1 MSRVADPLAKITL
14 LRAAEEVF
22 AERGLAGAK
31 VEDIAKRAGLSKGAF
46 YLHFDSKEAA
56 LKQVVESFLARCGS
70 LVGSPS
76 SYPDLP
82 SDPAASLDFAFERDV
97 QMFEFLWQNQA
108 ILRILGTCGGQYDY
122 LVQAFHSEMEQT
134 SREWIEHWRR
144 EELFRPEIDTELV
157 VTIMHGAYNQ
167 LVMRMLTF
175 EGKRPPIE
183 EWLEFAQETFV
194 RAYGTSALVQSLEN
208 RRVSVH
214 TKRSRRERG
223 KV

>member
-22 AERGLAGAK
+22 SERGLAGAK

-70 LVGSPS
+70 LLASPAA
-76 SYPDLP
+76 YPDLP
-82 SDPAASLDFAFERDV
+82 ADPSAALDFAFERDV

-144 EELFRPEIDTELV
+144 EDLFRPEIDVELV
-157 VTIMHGAYNQ
+157 VTMMHGAYNQ

-175 EGKRPPIE
+175 EGKRPPLE
-183 EWLEFAQETFV
+183 EWLAFAQETFI
-194 RAYGTSALVQSLEN
+194 RAYGTNALIQASEN
-208 RRVSVH
+208 RRVSNE
-214 TKRSRRERG
+214 KRSRRERG